1 MEKNTL
7 TEAFLK
13 SGGKLPEKQKS
24 INDSSDSEEDVK
36 QDPISFKERNAMLDI
51 INEKRANFKFKTF

>member
-1 MEKNTL
+1 MGL
-7 TEAFLK
+7 
-13 SGGKLPEKQKS
+13 EKQKN
-24 INDSSDSEEDVK
+24 INYSSDSEEDVK